1 MLNLKYFLVLAA
13 ISIVSC
19 DVYVPQEY
27 WNAKPMSQHPR
38 FQEKMQQLS
47 TDVVKSDKDPFI
59 IGGSPAVRGQFP
71 HFVLM
76 LDIYPNNTG
85 KNLIA
90 DLTLKEFY
98 DLFKKPSICLWRII
112 NS

>member
-19 DVYVPQEY
+19 DVYVPEQF

-38 FQEKMQQLS
+38 FQEKLMQLS
-47 TDVVKSDKDPFI
+47 PEALESQKPDPFI
-59 IGGSPAVRGQFP
+59 IGGLPAVRGQFP

-76 LDIYPNNTG
+76 LDVYPNNTG
-85 KNLIA
+85 KN
-90 DLTLKEFY
+90 
-98 DLFKKPSICLWRII
+98 
-112 NS
+112 

>member
-1 MLNLKYFLVLAA
+1 MLNLKYFLALAA

-27 WNAKPMSQHPR
+27 WNSKPMSQHPR
-38 FQEKMQQLS
+38 FQGKQLNPEVLESEKA
-47 TDVVKSDKDPFI
+47 DPFI
-59 IGGSPAVRGQFP
+59 IGGSPATRGQFP

-85 KNLIA
+85 KNSSLI
-90 DLTLKEFY
+90 
-98 DLFKKPSICLWRII
+98 
-112 NS
+112 